1 MDPFEDVVSA
11 MSVASSLYVRFCM
24 TGPWGVAFD
33 TGYQARLL
41 VIAEGEGWLLAS
53 HAAPVRITKGDC
65 LIIKEGTR
73 FAMADAP
80 DSQIVDCG
88 DLFTKLPGFSQETGF
103 TTIPDRTVHHGGG
116 GAPMKIISARMSFD
130 PVAAEPLLALLPD
143 LLCVRLIDDDLALLE
158 TTLHLIGIES
168 RRDGLGAD
176 LAVERLTD
184 VLFIQTIRAWAAAD
198 GSQAGGWLAAL
209 RHRALARVIRAVHAD
224 IARDWT
230 VDEMARVAGTSRS
243 SFAHSFRSILDE
255 TPLNYVT
262 RWRMYRAKI
271 LMRKGATLAEI
282 AAQVGYESDTAL
294 SRAFRRVEGLAPGEW
309 RRTIVDGLAKPRAN
323 RDAGVGLAIT

>member
-1 MDPFEDVVSA
+1 MDLFDDVVSA
-11 MSVASSLYVRFCM
+11 MSVASSLYVRFRM
-24 TGPWGVAFD
+24 TSPWGVAFD

-41 VIAEGEGWLLAS
+41 MIAKGEGWLLAEGEKPQ
-53 HAAPVRITKGDC
+53 HVAKGDC

-73 FAMADAP
+73 FAMADAL
-80 DSQIVDCG
+80 DSPIVDCG
-88 DLFTKLPGFSQETGF
+88 DLFVNLPGFSAETGF

-116 GAPMKIISARMSFD
+116 GALMEIVSARLSFD

-143 LLCVRLIDDDLALLE
+143 LLHVRLIDGDLALLE
-158 TTLHLIGIES
+158 ATLQLIGLET
-168 RRDGLGAD
+168 RGDGLGAD

-209 RHRALARVIRAVHAD
+209 RHRALSRVIRSVHAD
-224 IARDWT
+224 IARAWT
-230 VDEMARVAGTSRS
+230 VEEMARVAGTSRS
-243 SFAHSFRSILDE
+243 SFAQSFRTVLGE

-271 LMRKGATLAEI
+271 LMRKGATLAEV
-282 AAQVGYESDTAL
+282 ADRVGYESDTAL

-309 RRTIVDGLAKPRAN
+309 RRTVA
-323 RDAGVGLAIT
+323 DARLEAA

>member
-1 MDPFEDVVSA
+1 MDPFDDVVSA
-11 MSVASSLYVRFCM
+11 MSVASSLYVRFRM
-24 TGPWGVAFD
+24 TAPWGVAFD
-33 TGYQARLL
+33 TGYQARLMM
-41 VIAEGEGWLLAS
+41 IAEGNGWLLA
-53 HAAPVRITKGDC
+53 AGDKPRRVAKGDC

-73 FAMADAP
+73 FALADAP
-80 DSQIVDCG
+80 DSRIVDCG
-88 DLFTKLPGFSQETGF
+88 ELFVRLPDFSPETGF
-103 TTIPDRTVHHGGG
+103 TTIPDRTVHHGGN
-116 GAPMKIISARMSFD
+116 GALMEIVSARLSFD

-143 LLCVRLIDDDLALLE
+143 LLHVRLIDGDLALLE
-158 TTLHLIGIES
+158 ATLQLIGLET
-168 RRDGLGAD
+168 RGDGLGAD

-209 RHRALARVIRAVHAD
+209 RHRALARVIRTVHSD

-230 VDEMARVAGTSRS
+230 VDEMARVAGVSRS
-243 SFAHSFRSILDE
+243 SFAQSFRSVLGE
-255 TPLNYVT
+255 TPLSYVT

-282 AAQVGYESDTAL
+282 AIRVGYESDTAL

-309 RRTIVDGLAKPRAN
+309 RKNLSDARLAA
-323 RDAGVGLAIT
+323 

>member
-1 MDPFEDVVSA
+1 MDPFDDVVSA
-11 MSVASSLYVRFCM
+11 MSVASSLYVRFRM
-24 TGPWGVAFD
+24 TAPWGVAFD
-33 TGYQARLL
+33 TGYQARLMM
-41 VIAEGEGWLLAS
+41 IAEGTGWLLAAGDQPR
-53 HAAPVRITKGDC
+53 HICKGDC

-80 DSQIVDCG
+80 DSRIVDCG
-88 DLFTKLPGFSQETGF
+88 DLFVRLPGFSPETGF
-103 TTIPDRTVHHGGG
+103 STIPDRTVHHGGD
-116 GAPMKIISARMSFD
+116 GALMEIVSARLSFD
-130 PVAAEPLLALLPD
+130 PIAAEPLLALLPD
-143 LLCVRLIDDDLALLE
+143 LLHVRLIDGDLALLE
-158 TTLHLIGIES
+158 TTLQLIGLET

-209 RHRALARVIRAVHAD
+209 KHRALARVIRTVHAD

-230 VDEMARVAGTSRS
+230 VDEMARVAGVSRS
-243 SFAHSFRSILDE
+243 SFAQSFRSVLGE

-282 AAQVGYESDTAL
+282 AIRVGYESDTAL

-309 RRTIVDGLAKPRAN
+309 RKNLSITPLAA
-323 RDAGVGLAIT
+323 